1 MHRHARAREIHAAK
15 YPVYVSFDGA
25 NEMDQMDDAKLRK
38 REKSTLAEK
47 LKDRKIVIELN
58 K

>member
-1 MHRHARAREIHAAK
+1 MHKRGRFMPQSILEM
-15 YPVYVSFDGA
+15 YVSFDGA

-38 REKSTLAEK
+38 REKNTLAAK